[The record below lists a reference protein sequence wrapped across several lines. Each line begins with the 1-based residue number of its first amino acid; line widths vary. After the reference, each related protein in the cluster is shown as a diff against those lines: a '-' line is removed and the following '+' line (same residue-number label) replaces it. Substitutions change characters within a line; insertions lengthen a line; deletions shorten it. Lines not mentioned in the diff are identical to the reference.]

1 MLVATLACVGR
12 VGWTRLN
19 SACGPTAASRDP
31 TRHTHTPMTL
41 RTPRVRPGALGAVLA
56 LLLALLGAGPA
67 FAQTGSIAGQIIDS
81 DTGVPLPTATVV
93 IVGRAGV
100 GAATDLDGNYD
111 FDVPAGRYTVQASFT
126 GYIPQT
132 AEAIVTAGN
141 ETILNFGLAPDL
153 TGLEEVVVTG
163 ALSERSLSRSEV
175 AVSRIDAAA
184 LTDIQQYSDVNQLL
198 NGKVAGVSVQPSSGN
213 VGGGIR
219 FNVRGGGGLNGDGQP
234 LIYID
239 GIRVDNAQFDGLGA
253 GGQGIGALS
262 GLAPD
267 DIATI
272 DVLKGPAAA
281 ALYGT
286 DASNGVVI
294 ITTKRGTLGGGGN
307 SPLPFQISYS
317 GTTGVNQQQFEYDAL
332 TGGETFEDANE
343 IFQDGGIMQHTIGVS
358 GGSSAVRYFTQ
369 FDYRDEDG
377 ILSTN
382 FQNRRNLRANF
393 EAFPLPNLQLSATS
407 SYNYNAVGQ
416 PQNDNNILGFLGN
429 TLLRPVSYQFT
440 ASDAVRAIRSEYLTN
455 QFLGSFE
462 ARYTPIPNLTLRA
475 QAGLDASDARGDQ
488 TFPSNFVFSGR
499 TNGERQVYTRA
510 NDQVSFLVNGRYQYR
525 PTSDLNAATSVGVQG
540 FDRRLRTFTFG
551 IQDFATNLIEDAGA
565 GAEYQFSGEFF
576 NNLRQIGIIAE
587 QSVDFQD
594 TYFATV
600 GFRNDYASTIGAD
613 APSVVY
619 PLARAAVRLD
629 RFDAVPSLFS
639 ILKLRAAYGA
649 SGQLP
654 DSFDPIAIL
663 YAAEVGGD
671 GAGASPSQIGNE
683 AIEPER
689 VSEFETGLDLEI
701 AERVGVEFSYYYQT
715 ANESIFGRQL
725 APSTGLVASSVPF
738 NVGEIS
744 VQGLELAINATPYSS
759 DIATIDL
766 GIIASYTT
774 NDVESVGVDEAGNPL
789 PDLFDGFDVN
799 VIKPGLP
806 RSAFFVVPVN
816 GATFND
822 QGVYTGVD
830 TGVQTNDA
838 GEALDSD
845 CIADDNRC
853 FFGIPYPKYN
863 GSFTANLTLFQDFT
877 VYALADWA
885 TGLSVYNNTD
895 KFRSQFGN
903 YTQRN
908 ELADQLGI
916 TTRRDA
922 DGNVTDAGDFPDLT
936 PGSQE
941 YTDAA
946 NDYARTD
953 RRYPA
958 NFIRDADYI
967 KLREVSVRYN
977 LGRILSRTP
986 GLDRVRTAS
995 LAFSARNVFQSSLY
1009 DGLDPEVNFNGARS
1023 LSRGQDFLTLQN
1035 PRQYYLTLSLG
1046 I

>member
-1 MLVATLACVGR
+1 MTFR
-12 VGWTRLN
+12 TR
-19 SACGPTAASRDP
+19 S
-31 TRHTHTPMTL
+31 
-41 RTPRVRPGALGAVLA
+41 VRPGALGGVLA
-56 LLLALLGAGPA
+56 LLLALLGAGPVL
-67 FAQTGSIAGQIIDS
+67 AQSGSIAGQIIDA

-100 GAATDLDGNYD
+100 GAATDIDGNYD
-111 FDVPAGRYTVQASFT
+111 FEVPAGRYTVEASFI
-126 GYIPQT
+126 GYIPQVS
-132 AEAIVTAGN
+132 EAIVTAGD
-141 ETILNFGLAPDL
+141 ETVLNFGLAPDL

-234 LIYID
+234 LIYVD

-307 SPLPFQISYS
+307 TPLPFQVTYS
-317 GTTGVNQQQFEYDAL
+317 GSVGANQQQFDYTPE
-332 TGGETFEDANE
+332 TGGETFEDANA
-343 IFQDGGIMQHTIGVS
+343 IFDDGGITQHTIGVS

-377 ILSTN
+377 ILPTN

-393 EAFPLPNLQLSATS
+393 EAFPLSNLQLSATS

-429 TLLRPVSYQFT
+429 TLLFPTSYQFT
-440 ASDAVRAIRSEYLTN
+440 AEDAVRNIRSEYLTN

-462 ARYTPIPNLTLRA
+462 ARYTPIQNLTLRA
-475 QAGLDASDARGDQ
+475 QAGLDASDTRGDQ
-488 TFPSNFVFSGR
+488 TFPPNFVYSGR
-499 TNGERQVYTRA
+499 TRGERQVYTRA
-510 NDQVSFLVNGRYQYR
+510 NDQISFLVNGRYQYR
-525 PTSDLNAATSVGVQG
+525 PTADLSAATSVGVQG
-540 FDRRLRTFTFG
+540 FDQRRRTFSFN
-551 IQDFATNLIEDAGA
+551 IQDFATNLLDDAGS
-565 GAEYQFSGEFF
+565 GAQYQNSGEFF
-576 NNLRQIGIIAE
+576 INLRQIGFIAE

-663 YAAEVGGD
+663 YTGEVGGD
-671 GAGASPSQIGNE
+671 GGAAAPLQIGNV

-689 VSEFETGLDLEI
+689 VSEFETGIDLEI
-701 AERVGVEFSYYYQT
+701 AERVGIEFSYYYQT

-774 NDVESVGVDEAGNPL
+774 NNVESVGLDEDGESL
-789 PDLFDGFDVN
+789 PNLFDGFDVN
-799 VIKPGLP
+799 VIKPDLP
-806 RSAFFVVPVN
+806 RSAFYVTPVN

-830 TGVQTNDA
+830 SGVQTDDA
-838 GEALDSD
+838 GNALDAD
-845 CIADDNRC
+845 CNVEDDRC
-853 FFGIPYPKYN
+853 FRGIPYAKYN

-877 VYALADWA
+877 IYALADWA
-885 TGLSVYNNTD
+885 TGLSVFNNTD
-895 KFRSQFGN
+895 LFRSQFGN
-903 YTQRN
+903 YVQRN
-908 ELADQLGI
+908 ELRDQLGLN
-916 TTRRDA
+916 TERDDA
-922 DGNVTDAGDFPDLT
+922 GNVTDAGDFPDLT
-936 PGSQE
+936 PGTQE

-946 NDYARTD
+946 NAYARTD
-953 RRYPA
+953 NRFDD
-958 NFIRDADYI
+958 NFVRQADFL

-977 LGRILSRTP
+977 LGRILAQTP
-986 GLDRVRTAS
+986 GLNRVRTAS
-995 LAFSARNVFQSSLY
+995 LAFSARNVFQTSLY

-1035 PRQYYLTLSLG
+1035 PRQYFLTLSLG